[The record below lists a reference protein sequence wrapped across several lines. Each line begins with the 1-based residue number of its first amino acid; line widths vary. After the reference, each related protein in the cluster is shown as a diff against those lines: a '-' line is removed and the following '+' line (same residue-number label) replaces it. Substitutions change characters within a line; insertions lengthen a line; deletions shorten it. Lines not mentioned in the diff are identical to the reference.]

1 MSTKYFNWN
10 GDAAAGVAGL
20 KYPEG
25 APVVVQVLR
34 APILA
39 VQAWHALTQ
48 AQRQV
53 IISRLT
59 TAGWVEGEQSK
70 PD

>member
-1 MSTKYFNWN
+1 MSTKFFNWN
-10 GDAAAGVAGL
+10 GGAAAGVAGL
-20 KYPEG
+20 VYPEG
-25 APVVVQVLR
+25 APVEIQVLR
-34 APILA
+34 GPILA

-48 AQRQV
+48 AQRLV
-53 IISRLT
+53 IINRLT